1 MKIFF
6 TVFLLF
12 NFFIGLSAQEYFH
25 LTPDGFKSKESK
37 DYIIINNNLST
48 NQNLELLTKAVRNTI
63 IQNKDTK
70 ITIDNNEI
78 QIYSYELDLF
88 RVKSG
93 LLAELIM
100 DIDYNIK
107 ISIKD
112 GKYRIE
118 APIISNI
125 GVHRLMIE
133 RMVIYANPKNHKEKK
148 KNQFIFDYQS
158 RKIKN
163 NEAKEQIE
171 IFFNN
176 LIDTI
181 IKYENEEW

>member
-12 NFFIGLSAQEYFH
+12 NFFIGVSAQEYFH

-78 QIYSYELDLF
+78 QIYSYELELF
-88 RVKSG
+88 
-93 LLAELIM
+93 
-100 DIDYNIK
+100 
-107 ISIKD
+107 
-112 GKYRIE
+112 
-118 APIISNI
+118 
-125 GVHRLMIE
+125 
-133 RMVIYANPKNHKEKK
+133 
-148 KNQFIFDYQS
+148 
-158 RKIKN
+158 
-163 NEAKEQIE
+163 
-171 IFFNN
+171 
-176 LIDTI
+176 
-181 IKYENEEW
+181 

>member
-1 MKIFF
+1 MRILFII
-6 TVFLLF
+6 FLLS

-48 NQNLELLTKAVRNTI
+48 KQNLERLTKAVKNTI

-70 ITIDNNEI
+70 ITISNNDI
-78 QIYSYELDLF
+78 DIYSYKLDLF
-88 RVKSG
+88 RIKSG
-93 LLAELIM
+93 LLTELVM

-112 GKYRIE
+112 GKYKIE

-125 GVHRLMIE
+125 GVHRFMIE

-158 RKIKN
+158 KKIRN

-176 LIDTI
+176 LIDSI